1 MKLPRL
7 LTTLA
12 LTSLFAAAPLAHAWE
27 VEDDGYAETGADS
40 DYSALDDHAGDSNSD
55 SASDDTVNDTHVA
68 TSDEEQPAEES
79 DGETDAPP
87 PPLPPVED
95 DYDDE
100 DLRPK
105 RRHAPSYDDH
115 GDEDADGWAPIGGR
129 ASDRDEDDWGGP
141 ERRHGRDRDD
151 EEEDDSDSTASSFFG
166 PRNIGLTAELTLGS
180 LFRQSS
186 FGSLDPK
193 FGFGLA
199 VSWNMGRMLFD
210 PDLWLLHKGLWLE
223 LSWLM
228 PFGIVDEEG
237 TETTRVT
244 QSQHNLSLSLMFG
257 CPLWRLLVYGKVG
270 PSLYVGGLT
279 YDVDGSQ
286 GNWSV
291 LRGGVVYGVGVHTMF
306 FVTEAFGLSARIE
319 LLGHRRHYYNDLQ
332 LSLNLGAAF

>member
-55 SASDDTVNDTHVA
+55 SASDDTVNDTHAA

-79 DGETDAPP
+79 DGETDAP

-141 ERRHGRDRDD
+141 ERRHGRERDD

-193 FGFGLA
+193 FGLGLA

-332 LSLNLGAAF
+332 FSLNLGAAF